1 MHSLV
6 GNRSGLLVKLKVH
19 AACGE
24 GNSEAE
30 VAPKGLDERAMLGF
44 GVRTVGAD
52 KGYPIREF
60 VQRSRDRRI
69 AQHVLWDHGRKMP
82 GLEGQATL

>member
-1 MHSLV
+1 MSTRPAET
-6 GNRSGLLVKLKVH
+6 GTPRT
-19 AACGE
+19 
-24 GNSEAE
+24 E
-30 VAPKGLDERAMLGF
+30 VAPNGLDERAMVGF
-44 GVRTVGAD
+44 SVRTVGAD